1 MTGFS
6 LYCLNWKNH
15 LLKAV
20 WQIISVILMPD
31 FTEERLF
38 NVWLDRMMVTGEI
51 SEDEIAELPFVYME
65 KVDIAKKVVSFANAK
80 LFGKKYSKSF

>member
-1 MTGFS
+1 MDVGA
-6 LYCLNWKNH
+6 CLRASRAAREAIVTDKTNTPLMSANASRLSTFKTIEQ
-15 LLKAV
+15 A
-20 WQIISVILMPD
+20 ISDAI
-31 FTEERLF
+31 
-38 NVWLDRMMVTGEI
+38 I